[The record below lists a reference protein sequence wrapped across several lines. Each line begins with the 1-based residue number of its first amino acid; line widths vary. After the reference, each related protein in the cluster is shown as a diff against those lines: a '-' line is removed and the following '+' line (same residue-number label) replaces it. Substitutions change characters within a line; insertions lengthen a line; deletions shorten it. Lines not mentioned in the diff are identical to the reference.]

1 MDKIQFAIQQ
11 LRADPNNNKYT
22 DEELMAL
29 YGLNQPSFN
38 QGKTGI
44 LNNISFPEFN
54 LPTNLGDIKN
64 LGGKIMGGVI
74 SAATGIPFFGPLIG
88 NIAQPAVSDVIGQ
101 NYMAQNYGLDN
112 IGRIRQGDLM
122 QGYNPISGGGL
133 YTLTGG
139 RLGQEPTIGL
149 DRAYQK
155 RIDTIRNVG
164 IPRLL
169 RAGKDPSNLKKRLD
183 DLIARQAKDNAA
195 VQLIKLANASTGK
208 KQTIDDFRAG
218 KINVGMPEQSTGGA
232 GPNAPTQTFA
242 APTQQGQSPR
252 GMMTTG
258 ADIPDR
264 GRNR

>member
-74 SAATGIPFFGPLIG
+74 SAATGIPFLGPLIG
-88 NIAQPAVSDVIGQ
+88 NMAQPAVSDVIGQ

-112 IGRIRQGDLM
+112 IGRVQSGIM
-122 QGYNPISGGGL
+122 QGYNPVNLAGVGMIESIDKRMAKIIARKEAGKSYSESNLEKLQNLQNELIANEKAQTYSPVVTQEQKQYFSGGGDGGNNQNTGPVGPAPQRDYSSHSAYGLRRGGIVSL
-133 YTLTGG
+133 YG
-139 RLGQEPTIGL
+139 
-149 DRAYQK
+149 
-155 RIDTIRNVG
+155 
-164 IPRLL
+164 
-169 RAGKDPSNLKKRLD
+169 
-183 DLIARQAKDNAA
+183 
-195 VQLIKLANASTGK
+195 
-208 KQTIDDFRAG
+208 
-218 KINVGMPEQSTGGA
+218 
-232 GPNAPTQTFA
+232 
-242 APTQQGQSPR
+242 
-252 GMMTTG
+252 
-258 ADIPDR
+258 
-264 GRNR
+264 

>member
-112 IGRIRQGDLM
+112 IGRVQSGIM
-122 QGYNPISGGGL
+122 AGYNPVNLMGTGMIESIDKRMAKIIARKEAGKSYSESNLEKLQNLQNELIANEKAQTYSPVVTQEQKQYFSGGGDGGNNQSSAPAPQRDYRSHHAYGLRRGGIVSL
-133 YTLTGG
+133 YG
-139 RLGQEPTIGL
+139 
-149 DRAYQK
+149 
-155 RIDTIRNVG
+155 
-164 IPRLL
+164 
-169 RAGKDPSNLKKRLD
+169 
-183 DLIARQAKDNAA
+183 
-195 VQLIKLANASTGK
+195 
-208 KQTIDDFRAG
+208 
-218 KINVGMPEQSTGGA
+218 
-232 GPNAPTQTFA
+232 
-242 APTQQGQSPR
+242 
-252 GMMTTG
+252 
-258 ADIPDR
+258 
-264 GRNR
+264 

>member
-112 IGRIRQGDLM
+112 IGRVQSGIM
-122 QGYNPISGGGL
+122 AGYNPVNLMGTGMIESIDKRMANIIARKDAGKSYSESNLEKLQNLQNELIANEKAQTYSPVVTQEQKQYFSGGGDGASVGSGS
-133 YTLTGG
+133 TSSA
-139 RLGQEPTIGL
+139 PT
-149 DRAYQK
+149 
-155 RIDTIRNVG
+155 NVG
-164 IPRLL
+164 NPM
-169 RAGKDPSNLKKRLD
+169 GYFKK
-183 DLIARQAKDNAA
+183 
-195 VQLIKLANASTGK
+195 
-208 KQTIDDFRAG
+208 
-218 KINVGMPEQSTGGA
+218 GGIVSLY
-232 GPNAPTQTFA
+232 G
-242 APTQQGQSPR
+242 
-252 GMMTTG
+252 
-258 ADIPDR
+258 
-264 GRNR
+264 

>member
-112 IGRIRQGDLM
+112 IGRVQSGIM
-122 QGYNPISGGGL
+122 AGYNPVNLMG
-133 YTLTGG
+133 TGMI
-139 RLGQEPTIGL
+139 ESI
-149 DRAYQK
+149 DK
-155 RIDTIRNVG
+155 RMAKIIARKE
-164 IPRLL
+164 
-169 RAGKDPSNLKKRLD
+169 AGKSYSESNLEKLQNLQNE
-183 DLIARQAKDNAA
+183 LIANEKA
-195 VQLIKLANASTGK
+195 
-208 KQTIDDFRAG
+208 QTYSP
-218 KINVGMPEQSTGGA
+218 VV
-232 GPNAPTQTFA
+232 TQ
-242 APTQQGQSPR
+242 
-252 GMMTTG
+252 
-258 ADIPDR
+258 
-264 GRNR
+264 